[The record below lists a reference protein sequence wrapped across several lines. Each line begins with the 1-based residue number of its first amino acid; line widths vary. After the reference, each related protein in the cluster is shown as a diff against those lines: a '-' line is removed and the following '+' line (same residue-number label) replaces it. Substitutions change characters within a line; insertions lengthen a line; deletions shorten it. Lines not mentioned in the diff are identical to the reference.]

1 MSKLITVVGATGNQG
16 GSVIKS
22 ILADPELSK
31 EYKIR
36 GITRDPLKPKGE
48 KLKSQGVEVV
58 AGDLG
63 DKASLVKAFE
73 GSYAV
78 YGVTNFW
85 ELFTKEAE
93 LKQGHNI
100 VDAAKEAGVK
110 VLVWSSLPHVT
121 EITNGALPHVDH
133 FDGKAEIGSYA
144 QKLGIPTVEFQP
156 GFYMSNLKSMVP
168 KNADGSYT
176 IYWPLHPTTKI
187 HCFDAEDDTGKFV
200 AGILANPEA
209 YTGKKVFGY
218 TATYTPEDI
227 VKTIEEVGGV
237 KVSFVE
243 VPEEA
248 FKKALP
254 MPPALQQEML
264 ENFLLIRD
272 YGYYG
277 KDAKEE
283 EEASLKVPRV
293 PLTSLAE
300 AVKKMGPW

>member
-1 MSKLITVVGATGNQG
+1 MTKLVTIVGATGNQG
-16 GSVIKS
+16 GSIIKS
-22 ILADPELSK
+22 ILADSELSK

-36 GITRDPLKPKGE
+36 GITRDPSKPKAE

-58 AGDLG
+58 AGDLS

-85 ELFTKEAE
+85 ELFSKDAE
-93 LKQGHNI
+93 MQQGCNI

-121 EITNGALPHVDH
+121 KLTKGKLPNVEH
-133 FDGKAEIGSYA
+133 FDGKAEVGEYAEKIGV
-144 QKLGIPTVEFQP
+144 PTVEFQA
-156 GFYMSNLKSMVP
+156 GFYMSNLKAMIR
-168 KNADGSYT
+168 KNDDGSYIIT
-176 IYWPLHPTTKI
+176 WPMPPDTKI

-209 YTGKKVFGY
+209 FIGKKVLGY

-227 VKTIEEVGGV
+227 VKTFEEVSG
-237 KVSFVE
+237 KKASYME
-243 VPEEA
+243 VPDEG
-248 FKKALP
+248 FQNALP
-254 MPPALQQEML
+254 YPPKLQREMM

-277 KDAKEE
+277 QDSQEDL
-283 EEASLKVPRV
+283 EASLKVPREG
-293 PLTSLAE
+293 LTSLAE
-300 AVKKMGPW
+300 ALKKMGPW